1 MLRGRVPAIG
11 LIWVDFLL
19 LGNIVFA
26 VIIHDT
32 IRFER
37 PIRAIHGKVSNHGN
51 AVPSVWV
58 DVYDNAQVCIDNSV
72 TPADRRKRQT
82 KIASVK
88 PNAYGEFSI
97 KHLPKGFY
105 EVEFGNHGMGGYNV
119 LSVLVN
125 VDPKGIPGA
134 LCVNLGLEGD
144 GQSSVFNCFAK

>member
-1 MLRGRVPAIG
+1 MLTNNLRATALISIG
-11 LIWVDFLL
+11 LLL

-32 IRFER
+32 MRFEQ
-37 PIRAIHGKVSNHGN
+37 PIRAIQGRVSNHGN
-51 AVPSVWV
+51 AIPSVWV
-58 DVYDNAQVCIDNSV
+58 DVYDNVQVVLDGSM
-72 TPADRRKRQT
+72 TPAEKRKRQT

-88 PNAYGEFSI
+88 PKIDGEFSI
-97 KHLPKGFY
+97 KDLPKGFY

-125 VDPKGIPGA
+125 VDAKGTAGA

-144 GQSSVFNCFAK
+144 GQSNVFNCFAK

>member
-1 MLRGRVPAIG
+1 MLTNSVRAVVQTSVG
-11 LIWVDFLL
+11 LVL

-32 IRFER
+32 VRFEL
-37 PIRAIHGKVSNHGN
+37 PIQAIHGRVSNHGN
-51 AVPSVWV
+51 AIPSVWV
-58 DVYDNAQVCIDNSV
+58 DVYDNAQVCLDHSM
-72 TPADRRKRQT
+72 TPAEKRKRQT

-88 PNAYGEFSI
+88 PKADGEFSI

-125 VDPKGIPGA
+125 VDPKGKPGA

-144 GQSSVFNCFAK
+144 GQSSVFNCFGK

>member
-1 MLRGRVPAIG
+1 MLTNNVRTIALISVG
-11 LIWVDFLL
+11 LLL

-26 VIIHDT
+26 VIIQET
-32 IRFER
+32 VRFEQ
-37 PIRAIHGKVSNHGN
+37 PIRAIHGRVSNFGN
-51 AVPSVWV
+51 AIPSVWV
-58 DVYDNAQVCIDNSV
+58 DVYDNAQVCLDHSM
-72 TPADRRKRQT
+72 TPAEKRKRQT

-88 PNAYGEFSI
+88 PKADGEFSI
-97 KHLPKGFY
+97 RHLPKGFY

-125 VDPKGIPGA
+125 VDPKGTPGA